1 MDPLPGAFRAAG
13 AVTVEPATGIPP
25 LMPTVFCI
33 GIATLD
39 YVYGVPAMPTRP
51 VKYRA
56 GALEVVGG
64 GIAANA
70 SVAVARLGGTA
81 MLATRLGDDLTGDA
95 IRAELAAEHVDLS
108 PSTPVTGRRSPVSA
122 VIVDPAG
129 ERMLISY
136 ADPAMPAD
144 PGWLPAALPARVGAV
159 LGDTRWE
166 EGAARLFALARS
178 AGVPGVLDGDRKPLL
193 AESLEAPSHIAFSE
207 TGLAELTGKGDPE
220 EGLKALSSRV
230 GWIAVTSGARGVH
243 VLSAGRVTH
252 HPAFPVKAVDTLGAG
267 DTWHGAFAFALA
279 DGMDEARAVRFA
291 SAAAAIKCTRFG
303 GRKGAPTRAEVETF
317 LGERS

>member
-1 MDPLPGAFRAAG
+1 
-13 AVTVEPATGIPP
+13 
-25 LMPTVFCI
+25 MPTVFCI

-39 YVYGVPAMPTRP
+39 YVYAVPAMPTVP

-70 SVAVARLGGTA
+70 AVAAARLGGRA
-81 MLATRLGDDLTGDA
+81 LLATRLGDDLTGDA
-95 IRAELAAEHVDLS
+95 IRAELSAEHVDLS
-108 PSTPVTGRRSPVSA
+108 PSRPLPGRRSPVSA

-136 ADPAMPAD
+136 SDPDMPSD
-144 PGWLPAALPARVGAV
+144 PGWLPKALPAGVGAV

-166 EGAARLFALARS
+166 EGAARMFGFARK
-178 AGVPGVLDGDRKPLL
+178 AGVPGVLDGDRKPHLP
-193 AESLEAPSHIAFSE
+193 ESLDAPSHIAFSE
-207 TGLAELTGKGDPE
+207 TGLAELTGKPDAE
-220 EGLKALSSRV
+220 EGLKALGPRAN
-230 GWIAVTSGARGVH
+230 WIAVTSGARGVH
-243 VLSAGRVTH
+243 VLSEGRITH

-279 DGMDEARAVRFA
+279 DGMDETRALRFA

-303 GRKGAPTRAEVETF
+303 GRKGAPTRAEVEQF